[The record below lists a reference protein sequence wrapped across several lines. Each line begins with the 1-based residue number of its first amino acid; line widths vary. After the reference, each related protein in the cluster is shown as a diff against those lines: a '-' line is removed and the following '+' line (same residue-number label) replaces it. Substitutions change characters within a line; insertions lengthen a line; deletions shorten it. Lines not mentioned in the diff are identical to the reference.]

1 MSFNPFEGGGSGGG
15 GQPGSTTVLQN
26 TTAYWDAQTSL
37 VSAQDVIYVYTDHY
51 TEGLDD
57 IPAIK
62 VGDGTT
68 LLINLP
74 FVNSGGITDTEREAW
89 DEKVAVDASE
99 IDEENLIFF
108 NTL

>member
-1 MSFNPFEGGGSGGG
+1 MSFNPFEGGGSGG

-37 VSAQDVIYVYTDHY
+37 VSQQDVIYVYTDHY
-51 TEGLDD
+51 TEDTQS

-74 FVNSGGITDTEREAW
+74 FVNSGGLTDTEREAW
-89 DEKVAVDASE
+89 NEKVAVDNSQ